1 MINQIMHVNNRVQSN
16 KLKEANKQDFNNI
29 FYYKTIVICKKK
41 KKKKNAYQYS
51 RCYSHKINFLF
62 LSDKIIFF
70 FILLGKHH
78 VSPSNNV
85 HICI

>member
-41 KKKKNAYQYS
+41 KKKKTLTNIPVAIVT
-51 RCYSHKINFLF
+51 K
-62 LSDKIIFF
+62 
-70 FILLGKHH
+70 
-78 VSPSNNV
+78 
-85 HICI
+85 